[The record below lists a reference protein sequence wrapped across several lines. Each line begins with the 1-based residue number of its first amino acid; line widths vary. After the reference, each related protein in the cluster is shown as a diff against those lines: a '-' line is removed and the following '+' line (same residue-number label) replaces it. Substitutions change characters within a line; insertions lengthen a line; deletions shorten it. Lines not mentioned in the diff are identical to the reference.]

1 MESLNPLIATF
12 LENALETSNGIKID
26 YAIDARDFISDVPS
40 SPYLVHH
47 GERNFLYQWF
57 KSFFDN
63 EHGARENADLMLLY
77 LIIKCKVRREFVQTN
92 NLRGF
97 VNFQDYDHEKVST
110 LDTEEENGKKL
121 LGRLPIDML
130 CRLLAETKRDS
141 ILKRELPQIT

>member
-1 MESLNPLIATF
+1 MSAHLNSAMEDVGGR
-12 LENALETSNGIKID
+12 GIVQVTPTKYTRDLVYEGKWGID
-26 YAIDARDFISDVPS
+26 LRNSEAVLRRTLLGNVPS

-97 VNFQDYDHEKVST
+97 VNFQDYDH
-110 LDTEEENGKKL
+110 
-121 LGRLPIDML
+121 
-130 CRLLAETKRDS
+130 
-141 ILKRELPQIT
+141 